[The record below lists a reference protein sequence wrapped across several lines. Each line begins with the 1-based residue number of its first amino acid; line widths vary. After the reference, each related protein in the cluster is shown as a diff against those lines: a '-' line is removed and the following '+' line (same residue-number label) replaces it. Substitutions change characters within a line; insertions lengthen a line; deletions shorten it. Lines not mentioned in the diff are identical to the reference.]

1 MHGRTTIFWANL
13 RPCSLQSLAARLRP
27 FDARWALL
35 RYDTAVALAALPAEL
50 PVMLMQVMIYNPY
63 LLLCFTMIGT
73 GYNTNS

>member
-1 MHGRTTIFWANL
+1 MIF
-13 RPCSLQSLAARLRP
+13 RRAA
-27 FDARWALL
+27 
-35 RYDTAVALAALPAEL
+35 ALAALPAEL